1 LDTTG
6 VKLLFWLHNFSWI
19 IVTDL
24 SWKPCTKWLS
34 SIQLK
39 FTHYLQGQPG
49 PPGRQGNTGV
59 SGEKGDIGPLG
70 SKGPAGAP
78 GDQGLPGVEGA
89 IGPRGNPGILHSK
102 Y

>member
-1 LDTTG
+1 MIFLDNCIKYVYPG
-6 VKLLFWLHNFSWI
+6 
-19 IVTDL
+19 
-24 SWKPCTKWLS
+24 KPCTKWLS
-34 SIQLK
+34 NIQLE

-78 GDQGLPGVEGA
+78 GDQGPPGVEGA
-89 IGPRGNPGILHSK
+89 IGPRGNPGILLSK
-102 Y
+102 YYILYGL

>member
-1 LDTTG
+1 M
-6 VKLLFWLHNFSWI
+6 NFPAD
-19 IVTDL
+19 VTMTFCQL
-24 SWKPCTKWLS
+24 EETNKSFCRKTCTKWLS